1 MPQLGAGGTPPSVAW
16 WEGAMPQE
24 WGCPPIL
31 PDPPPGPHPALPPG
45 GPILSLGAVGREG
58 AAASRAGGA
67 LLWKLPRGHPVPSG
81 ACSGKRSRTGA
92 TCLLQGLAFGFRKSQ
107 GRVTT
112 GLPQVPARPPVP
124 PLMGNLL
131 PLGTGHLR
139 TPSGTPWGT
148 GLSSLAVQPSASHST
163 FLGLGSR
170 FRE

>member
-1 MPQLGAGGTPPSVAW
+1 MPTDSSRPPTGASPSSPSWRSDPLSGSHGAGRCCS
-16 WEGAMPQE
+16 
-24 WGCPPIL
+24 
-31 PDPPPGPHPALPPG
+31 
-45 GPILSLGAVGREG
+45 
-58 AAASRAGGA
+58 SRAGGA